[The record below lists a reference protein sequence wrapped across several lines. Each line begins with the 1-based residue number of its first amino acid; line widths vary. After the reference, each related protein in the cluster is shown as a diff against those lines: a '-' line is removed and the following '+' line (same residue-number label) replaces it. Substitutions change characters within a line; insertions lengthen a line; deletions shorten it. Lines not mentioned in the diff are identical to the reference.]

1 MSQVP
6 PPMGAPPMGYQQP
19 GPNKP
24 QGMAI
29 AALICGILSIV
40 LVCVNILSI
49 PLGIAAIV
57 LGIIGR
63 GKAQRGEAGGEGLAK
78 TGMILGIVGIAL
90 AILLT
95 ILAWAG
101 MSFLGNK
108 AKEFEQQMQQQQQTD
123 QSGGTATETE
133 TTGTDTTTT
142 TDTDTTKQP

>member
-6 PPMGAPPMGYQQP
+6 PPMGGAPVGYQTP

-95 ILAWAG
+95 ILAYAG
-101 MSFLGNK
+101 MSFLGGK
-108 AKEFEQQMQQQQQTD
+108 AREIEQQMQQQQQIE
-123 QSGGTATETE
+123 QTE
-133 TTGTDTTTT
+133 GTDTT
-142 TDTDTTKQP
+142 TDTDTTTTTP

>member
-6 PPMGAPPMGYQQP
+6 PPMGGAPLGYQTP
-19 GPNKP
+19 GPSKP

-57 LGIIGR
+57 LGMIG
-63 GKAQRGEAGGEGLAK
+63 GQKARRGEAGGEGLAK
-78 TGMILGIVGIAL
+78 TGMILGIAGVAL

-95 ILAWAG
+95 ILAYAG

-108 AKEFEQQMQQQQQTD
+108 ARELEQEMQRQQQMD
-123 QSGGTATETE
+123 QSGGTTETD

-142 TDTDTTKQP
+142 DTETTKQP